1 MISASSASRARAM
14 NAHVRLFALPHGYT
28 AKFHWQDGHLEIE
41 WSPAFPR
48 IRKHR
53 AWRKFVAAYQA
64 ARREFY
70 TDVAAMIGGNVLIVD
85 TDLKTIDGMELIPVP
100 TKQ

>member
-1 MISASSASRARAM
+1 MISASAASRARAM

-53 AWRKFVAAYQA
+53 AW
-64 ARREFY
+64 
-70 TDVAAMIGGNVLIVD
+70 
-85 TDLKTIDGMELIPVP
+85 
-100 TKQ
+100 